1 MMRTTAPPHFKSR
14 ILGDFIRKRR
24 ETLGLSQRALGQL
37 FAPPVTTQFI
47 SNLERGVTPLPP
59 VHVSTLA
66 GALKIPEA
74 DLTFLM
80 EKEYALRLNQR
91 LAPGEPGDG
100 SLTEGDSF
108 IPLWVRP
115 EDGQWV
121 ECLYR
126 CFASLDIARKTA
138 FRTLCAQFFGNPE
151 LGKIPRQGQ
160 QQADPQ

>member
-1 MMRTTAPPHFKSR
+1 MMRTSAPPHSKSR

-24 ETLGLSQRALGQL
+24 ETLGLSQKALGQL
-37 FAPPVTTQFI
+37 FEPPVTTQFI

-66 GALKIPEA
+66 EALKVAEV

-91 LAPGEPGDG
+91 LAPGEPGDTT
-100 SLTEGDSF
+100 LTEGDSF

-115 EDGQWV
+115 EDGPWI

-126 CFASLDIARKTA
+126 CFAALDIARKTA
-138 FRTLCAQFFGNPE
+138 FRTLCAQFFKNPE
-151 LGKIPRQGQ
+151 LEKITRQGQ
-160 QQADPQ
+160 KPADPQ